1 MQTFIKLGV
10 RSILSFI
17 AFIPLLPSHAEVT
30 LSGAFGSNMVIQRDR
45 PATLWGW
52 ADPDEKVTVKLGTQV
67 VAHAVG
73 KGKETMWRVQLP
85 VQKAGPVE
93 DITVS
98 GSTNSVILSNLLAG
112 DVWLCSGQ
120 SNMAMTVGKG
130 PWLNSGGVLDAEKEI
145 AEGSHPEIRLFT
157 VESVG
162 TPKPQT
168 QVTGTWAVCAPTSV
182 PKVSAAAYFFGRE
195 LQAKLNIPIGLVISA
210 VGGSSIELWT
220 PRAALENDADYAD
233 LVADAKKI
241 QAEIGKQAFEDR
253 KLELEWRKQ
262 SDEARAKHEPAPP
275 TPVYTLTPAQRLAA
289 SGIRPV
295 LEAGTLYNGKI
306 HPLTP
311 LTLTGAIWYQGEANA
326 GRSEHYVHSLTK
338 LIESWRNAFE
348 QPFPFLI
355 VQLASFDAPVVSS
368 ASRGSWTL
376 VREAQEKVAQTV
388 PNCGIA
394 TAVDIRPTGNLHP
407 QNKQEVGRRLAQ
419 VALKQVYGQKVTAG
433 GPRYAG
439 ARFEGGKA
447 IVRFA
452 EGSGPLVLKGNGSFE
467 IAGEDRKFV
476 PATAT
481 LKGDIIEV
489 SAPSVAN
496 PVAVRYAFLNSPEM
510 SLFNQDGW
518 PALPFRSDS
527 WEIPKGD

>member
-1 MQTFIKLGV
+1 MKKALI
-10 RSILSFI
+10 RSILSLI
-17 AFIPLLPSHAEVT
+17 AFTPLLPLHAEVT
-30 LSGAFGSNMVIQRDR
+30 LPGALGSNMVIQRDR

-52 ADPDEKVTVKLGTQV
+52 ADAGEEVTVKLGDKI

-73 KGKETMWRVQLP
+73 KGKETIWRVKLP
-85 VQKAGPVE
+85 PLKAGPME

-98 GSTNSVILSNLLAG
+98 GSTNSITLTNLLAG

-130 PWLNSGGVLDAEKEI
+130 PWLNSGGVLDTEKEI
-145 AEGSHPEIRLFT
+145 AEGSHPEIRLYT

-168 QVTGTWAVCAPTSV
+168 QVTGTWAVCGPTSV
-182 PKVSAAAYFFGRE
+182 PMASAAAYFFGRA

-210 VGGSSIELWT
+210 VGGTSVEPWT
-220 PRAALENDADYAD
+220 PKTALENDADYAA
-233 LVADAKKI
+233 LIAGAKKLH
-241 QAEIGKQAFEDR
+241 AEIGRQAFEDR

-262 SDEARAKHEPAPP
+262 KVEAKAKNQSAPAA
-275 TPVYTLTPAQRLAA
+275 PVYQLTPAQRLAA
-289 SGIRPV
+289 STIRPI
-295 LEAGTLYNGKI
+295 LDAGSLYNGKI

-311 LTLTGAIWYQGEANA
+311 MTLTGAIWYQGEANA
-326 GRSEHYVHSLTK
+326 SRAEHYAHSLTK
-338 LIESWRNAFE
+338 MIESWRSAFE

-355 VQLASFDAPVVSS
+355 VQLANFDTPVVSS
-368 ASRGSWTL
+368 AAVGSFAL

-394 TAVDIRPTGNLHP
+394 TAVDIGVAEKIHP
-407 QNKQEVGRRLAQ
+407 PNKQEVGRRLAQ

-439 ARFEGGKA
+439 ARFEGSKV

-452 EGSGPLVLKGNGSFE
+452 EGSGSLILKGNGSFE

-481 LKGDIIEV
+481 LKGDAVEV

-496 PVAVRYAFLNSPEM
+496 PVAVRYAFLNAPEM

-527 WEIPKGD
+527 WEIPKGY

>member
-1 MQTFIKLGV
+1 MKKKFI
-10 RSILSFI
+10 RSILSLI
-17 AFIPLLPSHAEVT
+17 AFTPLLPLHAEVT
-30 LSGAFGSNMVIQRDR
+30 LSGVFGSNMVIQRDR

-52 ADPDEKVTVKLGTQV
+52 ADAGEKVTVKLGDKV
-67 VAHAVG
+67 VAQAVG
-73 KGKETMWRVQLP
+73 QGKESMWRVKLP
-85 VQKAGPVE
+85 PLKAGPVE

-98 GSTNSVILSNLLAG
+98 GSANTVTLTNLLAG

-145 AEGSHPEIRLFT
+145 AEGSHPEIRLYT
-157 VESVG
+157 VDSLG

-168 QVTGTWAVCAPTSV
+168 QVTGTWAVCGPTSV

-210 VGGSSIELWT
+210 VGGSSVELWT
-220 PRAALENDADYAD
+220 PKAALENDADYAA

-241 QAEIGKQAFEDR
+241 QAEIGRQAFEDR
-253 KLELEWRKQ
+253 KLELEWRKK
-262 SDEARAKHEPAPP
+262 SDEARAKHEPVPP
-275 TPVYTLTPAQRLAA
+275 TPVYTLTPAQRLVA

-306 HPLTP
+306 HPLIP
-311 LTLTGAIWYQGEANA
+311 LTLTGAIWYQGESNA
-326 GRSEHYVHSLTK
+326 GRSEQYVHSLTK
-338 LIESWRNAFE
+338 LIESWRSAFE

-368 ASRGSWTL
+368 AERGSWAL

-394 TAVDIRPTGNLHP
+394 TALDIRPIGNLHP
-407 QNKQEVGRRLAQ
+407 PNKQEVGRRLAQ
-419 VALKQVYGQKVTAG
+419 VALKQVYGRKISSC

-439 ARFEGGKA
+439 VRFEGGKA
-447 IVRFA
+447 ILRFA

-481 LKGDIIEV
+481 LKGDVIEV
-489 SAPSVAN
+489 AAPSVAN
-496 PVAVRYAFLNSPEM
+496 PVAVRYAFLNAPEM
-510 SLFNQDGW
+510 SLFNQNGW

-527 WEIPKGD
+527 WEIPKGY